1 MKGAAF
7 QDVESLT
14 MLLISIP
21 ADSDDLVFL
30 YIHTNIITIYDSI
43 KPILAFLQFP
53 LLSSLQFH
61 LLSFRLSASERRN
74 LTSATQQVGSSST
87 HLLHFTPFLRQ
98 VVLNNYHLPHRLFV
112 MKKRKVCRFNKKR
125 YFCNRIRR
133 RGIRVRDDNL
143 FKET

>member
-1 MKGAAF
+1 M
-7 QDVESLT
+7 ESLT
-14 MLLISIP
+14 VLLISIP

-53 LLSSLQFH
+53 LLSFRLSA
-61 LLSFRLSASERRN
+61 LLSFRLSASEWRN

-87 HLLHFTPFLRQ
+87 HLLHFTPFLQQ
-98 VVLNNYHLPHRLFV
+98 VVPNNYHLPHRLFV

-125 YFCNRIRR
+125 YICNRIRR

>member
-14 MLLISIP
+14 VLLISIP

-61 LLSFRLSASERRN
+61 LLSFRLLPLLSFRLSASERRN
-74 LTSATQQVGSSST
+74 LTSATQQVGY
-87 HLLHFTPFLRQ
+87 PFA
-98 VVLNNYHLPHRLFV
+98 
-112 MKKRKVCRFNKKR
+112 
-125 YFCNRIRR
+125 
-133 RGIRVRDDNL
+133 
-143 FKET
+143 FKIWISDK